1 MAVDNRNTG
10 DVAVDIRNIVDET
23 TNLTEDDTKISEGS
37 SIVKIVDISH
47 DSTRDTED
55 GDSAGFECL
64 ESVCNDGSCVLCGSD
79 TCDRVLTCL
88 HTICATCALLH
99 TQSITCP
106 VCKVSTEVGS
116 MVALTTVTPSSA
128 DQHSTVNES
137 LMSMA
142 RTKLE
147 QEIPSELSKLDNM
160 LTDLQEENDNS
171 RSRIQETYQSYRYIN
186 VQELNIVS
194 DSS

>member
-1 MAVDNRNTG
+1 
-10 DVAVDIRNIVDET
+10 
-23 TNLTEDDTKISEGS
+23 
-37 SIVKIVDISH
+37 
-47 DSTRDTED
+47 
-55 GDSAGFECL
+55 
-64 ESVCNDGSCVLCGSD
+64 
-79 TCDRVLTCL
+79 
-88 HTICATCALLH
+88 
-99 TQSITCP
+99 
-106 VCKVSTEVGS
+106 

-186 VQELNIVS
+186 V
-194 DSS
+194 